1 VTLYSS
7 DASGAPREPSRP
19 PTTPAQ
25 RRWRWGSA
33 LVAGAI
39 ILTVALTA
47 TPAPYVIEQP
57 GPTFNTLGTVS
68 VAVDGSDQ
76 KDKVPLISIDG
87 ATTFPTDGNLNLLT
101 VNVLGVPDS
110 LPSWGDVIV
119 AWFDRSRAVVPVD
132 AVFPPDVTN
141 ADREKENTALMVNS
155 QHDAVAAAMTYE
167 GYHVVSGIEV
177 LGFAQGSAS
186 DGPLKKGDVIA
197 SINGFAPQ
205 SVAQLR
211 EKLVD
216 AGAGTT
222 VTLGVLRDG
231 QMRDIDVAPYKN
243 DAGDTVLGIGASV
256 AYDFPFDVTIR
267 LDDVGGPSA
276 GMMFALGII
285 DKLTPGNLNSG
296 LNISGTGTID
306 NLGNVGPIGGI
317 RQKLFGAKN
326 TGSSLFLAPAENC
339 DAVVGNVPEGI
350 AVFAV
355 STLSEAITVLEYL
368 GNHSTPDVALADAA
382 ANGIR
387 TCDSVVASAQ
397 K

>member
-1 VTLYSS
+1 
-7 DASGAPREPSRP
+7 
-19 PTTPAQ
+19 
-25 RRWRWGSA
+25 
-33 LVAGAI
+33 VAGAI

-119 AWFDRSRAVVPVD
+119 AWFDRSRAVIPVD

>member
-7 DASGAPREPSRP
+7 DDDGMPLEQLRPRA
-19 PTTPAQ
+19 TPAQ

-33 LVAGAI
+33 LVAGSV

-68 VAVDGSDQ
+68 VAVEGSD
-76 KDKVPLISIDG
+76 KKEKVPLITIDG
-87 ATTFPTDGNLNLLT
+87 ATTFPTTGNLNLLT
-101 VNVLGVPDS
+101 VNVLGIPEA
-110 LPSWGDVIV
+110 LPSWGEIIV
-119 AWFDRSRAVVPVD
+119 AWFDPSKAVVPVD
-132 AVFPPDVTN
+132 AVFPPNVTN
-141 ADREKENTALMVNS
+141 DDRQKENNALMVNS
-155 QHDAVAAAMTYE
+155 QHDAIAAAMTYE
-167 GYHVVSGIEV
+167 GYEVVAGIEV
-177 LGFAQGSAS
+177 LGFAKDSPS
-186 DGPLKKGDVIA
+186 DGPLKTGDVIT

-205 SVAQLR
+205 SVQQLR
-211 EKLVD
+211 DKLTA

-222 VTLGVLRDG
+222 VTLTVQRNGKNVDV
-231 QMRDIDVAPYKN
+231 DVAPYKN
-243 DAGDTVLGIGASV
+243 DAGDVVLGIGATVS
-256 AYDFPFDVTIR
+256 YDFPFDVTIR

-326 TGSSLFLAPAENC
+326 TGASLFLAPADNC
-339 DAVVGNVPEGI
+339 DAVVGNVPDGL

-355 STLSEAITVLEYL
+355 GTLTEAMNVMDYFRTHTTAE
-368 GNHSTPDVALADAA
+368 SALADAQ

-387 TCDSVVASAQ
+387 TCDSVVSAAQ